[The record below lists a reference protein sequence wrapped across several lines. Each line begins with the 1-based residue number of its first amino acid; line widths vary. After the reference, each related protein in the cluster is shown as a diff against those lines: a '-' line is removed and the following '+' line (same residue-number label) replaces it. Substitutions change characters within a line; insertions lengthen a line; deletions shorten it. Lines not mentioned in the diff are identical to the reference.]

1 MNILEFNFLKK
12 YKVSYKLFLILLILI
27 ILPNK
32 TYSDIFKVENT
43 ILKTNYDKEK
53 YTRNEAI
60 IEAINSSFDIFA
72 KRVLVENEYW
82 KIKNI
87 DFNNINESIVKF
99 NILQEEK
106 NKKNFIFKTSI
117 TFHKKKIQNLLNSRN
132 IIYTDTISSPV
143 LVIPIL
149 KYNNTIKLWEDN
161 FFLSNWNLDEDKIKL
176 VKYLIPSG
184 DLEDQKNID
193 LNSFDINYYDSANF
207 LKKYGSKNSL
217 ILFINLDK
225 DLDNIQYKLTL
236 NKTNYYKV
244 FSHTNTISDLQSS
257 KLINTIK
264 IETEKI
270 WKKKNTIFSS
280 LVTSLEFTTN
290 IQNIR
295 QLNIIRSKL
304 QKLNNIKQIKDIEVS
319 SKVYRGKIYYSG
331 TINDLNKNLEEINF
345 ILKENF
351 NSWRLLTNE

>member
-12 YKVSYKLFLILLILI
+12 YEVIYKLFLILLILI
-27 ILPNK
+27 ILSNK
-32 TYSDIFKVENT
+32 SYSDIFKVENT
-43 ILKTNYDKEK
+43 ILKTDYSKEK
-53 YTRNEAI
+53 YSRNEAI
-60 IEAINSSFDIFA
+60 IEAINSSFDTFA
-72 KRVLVENEYW
+72 KRVLVEDEYW

-87 DFNNINESIVKF
+87 NFNNINEAIVKF
-99 NILQEEK
+99 NILAEEK

-132 IIYTDTISSPV
+132 IIYTDTVSSPV

-161 FFLSNWNLDEDKIKL
+161 FFLSNWNLDEDKTKL
-176 VKYLIPSG
+176 VKYLIPTG

-193 LNSFDINYYDSANF
+193 LNSFDINYYDSSYF
-207 LKKYGSKNSL
+207 LKKYGLKNSL
-217 ILFINLDK
+217 ILFINFDK

-244 FSHTNTISDLQSS
+244 FSHTISDLQLP

-280 LVTSLEFTTN
+280 LVTSIEFTTN

-319 SKVYRGKIYYSG
+319 SKAYRGKIYYSG

>member
-12 YKVSYKLFLILLILI
+12 YEVIYKLFLILLILI
-27 ILPNK
+27 ILSNK
-32 TYSDIFKVENT
+32 SYSDIFKVENT
-43 ILKTNYDKEK
+43 ILKTDYSKEK
-53 YTRNEAI
+53 YSRNEAI
-60 IEAINSSFDIFA
+60 IEAINSSFDTFA
-72 KRVLVENEYW
+72 KRVLVEDEYW

-99 NILQEEK
+99 NILAEEK

-132 IIYTDTISSPV
+132 IIYTDTVSSPV

-176 VKYLIPSG
+176 VKYLIPTG

-193 LNSFDINYYDSANF
+193 LNSFDINYYDSSYF
-207 LKKYGSKNSL
+207 LKKYGLKNSL
-217 ILFINLDK
+217 ILFINFDK

-244 FSHTNTISDLQSS
+244 FSHTISDLQLS

-304 QKLNNIKQIKDIEVS
+304 QKLNNIKQIKDIEIS
-319 SKVYRGKIYYSG
+319 SKAYRGKIYYSG

>member
-12 YKVSYKLFLILLILI
+12 YEVIYKLFLILLILI
-27 ILPNK
+27 ILSNK
-32 TYSDIFKVENT
+32 SYSDIFKVENT
-43 ILKTNYDKEK
+43 ILKTDYSKEK
-53 YTRNEAI
+53 YSRNEAI
-60 IEAINSSFDIFA
+60 IEAINSSFDTFA
-72 KRVLVENEYW
+72 KRVLVEDEYW

-99 NILQEEK
+99 NILVEEK

-132 IIYTDTISSPV
+132 IIYTDTVSSPV

-161 FFLSNWNLDEDKIKL
+161 FFLSNWNLDEDKTKL

-193 LNSFDINYYDSANF
+193 LNSFDINYYDSSYF
-207 LKKYGSKNSL
+207 LKKYGLKNSL

-244 FSHTNTISDLQSS
+244 FSHTISDLQLS

-319 SKVYRGKIYYSG
+319 SKAYRGKIYYSG

>member
-1 MNILEFNFLKK
+1 MLDFTNKMLESHSSL
-12 YKVSYKLFLILLILI
+12 LFRRLFTA
-27 ILPNK
+27 PH
-32 TYSDIFKVENT
+32 ENR
-43 ILKTNYDKEK
+43 E
-53 YTRNEAI
+53 
-60 IEAINSSFDIFA
+60 SFDGF
-72 KRVLVENEYW
+72 L
-82 KIKNI
+82 
-87 DFNNINESIVKF
+87 
-99 NILQEEK
+99 LQ
-106 NKKNFIFKTSI
+106 IGA
-117 TFHKKKIQNLLNSRN
+117 Q
-132 IIYTDTISSPV
+132 
-143 LVIPIL
+143 IPI
-149 KYNNTIKLWEDN
+149 N
-161 FFLSNWNLDEDKIKL
+161 FDK
-176 VKYLIPSG
+176 
-184 DLEDQKNID
+184 N
-193 LNSFDINYYDSANF
+193 
-207 LKKYGSKNSL
+207 
-217 ILFINLDK
+217 
-225 DLDNIQYKLTL
+225 LDNIQYKLTL

-244 FSHTNTISDLQSS
+244 FSHRVSDLQLS

-319 SKVYRGKIYYSG
+319 SKAYRGKIYYSG

>member
-12 YKVSYKLFLILLILI
+12 YEAIYKLFLILLILI
-27 ILPNK
+27 IFSNK
-32 TYSDIFKVENT
+32 SYSDIFKVENT
-43 ILKTNYDKEK
+43 ILKTDYRKEK
-53 YTRNEAI
+53 YSRNEAI
-60 IEAINSSFDIFA
+60 IEAINSSFDTFA
-72 KRVLVENEYW
+72 KRVLVEDEYW

-87 DFNNINESIVKF
+87 EYNDINESILKF
-99 NILQEEK
+99 NILLEEK

-132 IIYTDTISSPV
+132 IIYTDTTSSPV

-161 FFLSNWNLDEDKIKL
+161 FLLSNWNLDEDKIKL

-193 LNSFDINYYDSANF
+193 LNSFDINYYDSSYF
-207 LKKYGSKNSL
+207 LKKYGLKNSL
-217 ILFINLDK
+217 ILFINFDK
-225 DLDNIQYKLTL
+225 SLDNIQYKLTL

-244 FSHTNTISDLQSS
+244 YSHTISDLQLS
-257 KLINTIK
+257 KLIDTIK
-264 IETEKI
+264 IETENI

-304 QKLNNIKQIKDIEVS
+304 QKLNNIKQLKNIEVS

-331 TINDLNKNLEEINF
+331 TINDLSKNLEEINF

>member
-12 YKVSYKLFLILLILI
+12 YQVIYKLFLILLILI
-27 ILPNK
+27 ILSNK
-32 TYSDIFKVENT
+32 SYSDIFKVENT
-43 ILKTNYDKEK
+43 ILKTDYSKEK
-53 YTRNEAI
+53 YSRNEAI
-60 IEAINSSFDIFA
+60 IESINSSFDTFA
-72 KRVLVENEYW
+72 KRVLLEEEYW

-99 NILQEEK
+99 NILAEEK
-106 NKKNFIFKTSI
+106 NKKKFIFKTSI

-132 IIYTDTISSPV
+132 IIYTDTVSSPV
-143 LVIPIL
+143 LVIPII
-149 KYNNTIKLWEDN
+149 KYNNIIKLWEDN
-161 FFLSNWNLDEDKIKL
+161 FFLSNWNLEEDKARL

-193 LNSFDINYYDSANF
+193 LNSFDINYYDSSYF
-207 LKKYGSKNSL
+207 LKKYGLKNSL
-217 ILFINLDK
+217 ILFINFDK

-244 FSHTNTISDLQSS
+244 FSHAISDLQSS
-257 KLINTIK
+257 KLINEMK

-295 QLNIIRSKL
+295 QLNIIRLKL
-304 QKLNNIKQIKDIEVS
+304 QNLNNIKQIKDIEVS
-319 SKVYRGKIYYSG
+319 SKAYRGKIYYSG

>member
-132 IIYTDTISSPV
+132 IIYTDTTV
-143 LVIPIL
+143 HQF
-149 KYNNTIKLWEDN
+149 W
-161 FFLSNWNLDEDKIKL
+161 
-176 VKYLIPSG
+176 
-184 DLEDQKNID
+184 
-193 LNSFDINYYDSANF
+193 
-207 LKKYGSKNSL
+207 
-217 ILFINLDK
+217 
-225 DLDNIQYKLTL
+225 
-236 NKTNYYKV
+236 
-244 FSHTNTISDLQSS
+244 
-257 KLINTIK
+257 
-264 IETEKI
+264 
-270 WKKKNTIFSS
+270 
-280 LVTSLEFTTN
+280 
-290 IQNIR
+290 
-295 QLNIIRSKL
+295 
-304 QKLNNIKQIKDIEVS
+304 
-319 SKVYRGKIYYSG
+319 
-331 TINDLNKNLEEINF
+331 
-345 ILKENF
+345 
-351 NSWRLLTNE
+351 

>member
-12 YKVSYKLFLILLILI
+12 YEVIYKLFLILLILI
-27 ILPNK
+27 ILSNK
-32 TYSDIFKVENT
+32 SYSDIFKVENT
-43 ILKTNYDKEK
+43 ILKTDYSKEK
-53 YTRNEAI
+53 YSRNEAI
-60 IEAINSSFDIFA
+60 IEAINSSFDTFA
-72 KRVLVENEYW
+72 KRVLVEDEYW

-99 NILQEEK
+99 NILAEEK

-132 IIYTDTISSPV
+132 IIYTDTVSSPV

-161 FFLSNWNLDEDKIKL
+161 FFLSNWNLDEDKTKL
-176 VKYLIPSG
+176 VKYLIPTG

-193 LNSFDINYYDSANF
+193 LNSFDINYYDSSYF
-207 LKKYGSKNSL
+207 LKKYGLKNSL
-217 ILFINLDK
+217 ILFINFDK
-225 DLDNIQYKLTL
+225 SLDNIQYKLTL

-244 FSHTNTISDLQSS
+244 FSHTISDLHLS

-280 LVTSLEFTTN
+280 LVTSLEFTTD

-319 SKVYRGKIYYSG
+319 SKAYRGKIYYSG

>member
-1 MNILEFNFLKK
+1 M
-12 YKVSYKLFLILLILI
+12 
-27 ILPNK
+27 
-32 TYSDIFKVENT
+32 
-43 ILKTNYDKEK
+43 
-53 YTRNEAI
+53 
-60 IEAINSSFDIFA
+60 
-72 KRVLVENEYW
+72 
-82 KIKNI
+82 
-87 DFNNINESIVKF
+87 
-99 NILQEEK
+99 
-106 NKKNFIFKTSI
+106 
-117 TFHKKKIQNLLNSRN
+117 
-132 IIYTDTISSPV
+132 
-143 LVIPIL
+143 VIPIL

-161 FFLSNWNLDEDKIKL
+161 FFLSNWNLDEDKTKL
-176 VKYLIPSG
+176 VKYLIPTG

-193 LNSFDINYYDSANF
+193 VNSFDINYYDSSYF
-207 LKKYGSKNSL
+207 LKKYGLKNSL
-217 ILFINLDK
+217 ILFINFDK

-244 FSHTNTISDLQSS
+244 FSHTISDLQLS

-351 NSWRLLTNE
+351 NSWRLLANE

>member
-12 YKVSYKLFLILLILI
+12 YEVIYKLFLILLILI
-27 ILPNK
+27 ILSNK
-32 TYSDIFKVENT
+32 SYSDIFKVENT
-43 ILKTNYDKEK
+43 ILKTDYSKEK
-53 YTRNEAI
+53 YSRNEAI
-60 IEAINSSFDIFA
+60 IEAINSSFDTFA
-72 KRVLVENEYW
+72 KRVLVEDEYW

-99 NILQEEK
+99 NILAEEK

-132 IIYTDTISSPV
+132 IIYTDTVSSPV

-193 LNSFDINYYDSANF
+193 LNSFDINYYDSSYF
-207 LKKYGSKNSL
+207 LKKYGLKNSL
-217 ILFINLDK
+217 ILFINFDK

-244 FSHTNTISDLQSS
+244 FSHTISDLQLS

-304 QKLNNIKQIKDIEVS
+304 QKLNNIKQIKDIEIS
-319 SKVYRGKIYYSG
+319 SKAYRGKIYYSG

-351 NSWRLLTNE
+351 NTWRLLTNE

>member
-12 YKVSYKLFLILLILI
+12 YEVIYKLFLILLILI
-27 ILPNK
+27 ILSNK
-32 TYSDIFKVENT
+32 SYSDIFKVENT
-43 ILKTNYDKEK
+43 ILKTDYSKEK
-53 YTRNEAI
+53 YSRNEAI
-60 IEAINSSFDIFA
+60 IEAINSSFDTFA
-72 KRVLVENEYW
+72 KRVLVEDEYW

-99 NILQEEK
+99 NILAEEK

-132 IIYTDTISSPV
+132 IIYTDTVSSPV
-143 LVIPIL
+143 LVIPII
-149 KYNNTIKLWEDN
+149 KYNNIIKLWEDN
-161 FFLSNWNLDEDKIKL
+161 FFLSNWNLEEDKARL

-193 LNSFDINYYDSANF
+193 LNSFDINYYDSSYF
-207 LKKYGSKNSL
+207 LKKYGLKNSL
-217 ILFINLDK
+217 ILFINFDK

-244 FSHTNTISDLQSS
+244 FSHTISDLQLS

-319 SKVYRGKIYYSG
+319 SKAYRGKIYYSG

>member
-12 YKVSYKLFLILLILI
+12 YEAIYKLFLILLILI
-27 ILPNK
+27 ILSNK
-32 TYSDIFKVENT
+32 SYSDIFKVENT
-43 ILKTNYDKEK
+43 ILKTDYSKEK
-53 YTRNEAI
+53 YSRNEAI
-60 IEAINSSFDIFA
+60 IEAINSSFDTFA
-72 KRVLVENEYW
+72 KRVLVEDEYW

-87 DFNNINESIVKF
+87 EFNNINESIVKF
-99 NILQEEK
+99 NILAEEK

-132 IIYTDTISSPV
+132 IIYTDTVSSPV

-161 FFLSNWNLDEDKIKL
+161 FFLSNWNLDEDNTKL
-176 VKYLIPSG
+176 VKYLIPTG

-193 LNSFDINYYDSANF
+193 LNSFDINYYDSSYF
-207 LKKYGSKNSL
+207 LKKYGLKNSL

-244 FSHTNTISDLQSS
+244 FSHTISDLQLS

-345 ILKENF
+345 ILKENL

>member
-12 YKVSYKLFLILLILI
+12 YEVIYKLFLILLILI
-27 ILPNK
+27 ILSNK
-32 TYSDIFKVENT
+32 SYSDIFKVENT
-43 ILKTNYDKEK
+43 ILKTDYSKEK
-53 YTRNEAI
+53 YSRNEAI
-60 IEAINSSFDIFA
+60 IEAINSSFDTFA
-72 KRVLVENEYW
+72 KRVLVEDEYW

-87 DFNNINESIVKF
+87 EFNNINESILKF
-99 NILQEEK
+99 NILEEEK

-132 IIYTDTISSPV
+132 IIYTDTVSSPV

-149 KYNNTIKLWEDN
+149 KYNNTIRLWEDN
-161 FFLSNWNLDEDKIKL
+161 FFLSNWNLDEDKNRL
-176 VKYLIPSG
+176 VKYLIPTG

-193 LNSFDINYYDSANF
+193 LNSFDINYYDSSYF
-207 LKKYGSKNSL
+207 LKKYGLKNSL
-217 ILFINLDK
+217 ILFINFDK
-225 DLDNIQYKLTL
+225 SLDNIQYKLTL

-244 FSHTNTISDLQSS
+244 FSHTISDLQLS
-257 KLINTIK
+257 KLINSIK

-304 QKLNNIKQIKDIEVS
+304 QKLNNIKQIKDIEIS
-319 SKVYRGKIYYSG
+319 SKAYRGKIYYSG

>member
-43 ILKTNYDKEK
+43 ILKTDYSKEK
-53 YTRNEAI
+53 YSRNEAI
-60 IEAINSSFDIFA
+60 IEAINSSFDTFA
-72 KRVLVENEYW
+72 KRVLVEDEYW

-99 NILQEEK
+99 NILAEEK

-132 IIYTDTISSPV
+132 IIYTDTVSSPV

-184 DLEDQKNID
+184 YLEDQKNID
-193 LNSFDINYYDSANF
+193 LNSFDINYYDSSYF
-207 LKKYGSKNSL
+207 LKKYGLKNSL
-217 ILFINLDK
+217 ILFINFDK
-225 DLDNIQYKLTL
+225 SLDNIQYKLTL

-244 FSHTNTISDLQSS
+244 FSHTISDLQLS

-319 SKVYRGKIYYSG
+319 SKAYRGKIYYSG

>member
-12 YKVSYKLFLILLILI
+12 YEAIYKLFLILLILI
-27 ILPNK
+27 ILSNK
-32 TYSDIFKVENT
+32 SYSDIFKVENT
-43 ILKTNYDKEK
+43 ILKTNYSKEK
-53 YTRNEAI
+53 YSRNEAI
-60 IEAINSSFDIFA
+60 IEAINSSFDTFA
-72 KRVLVENEYW
+72 KRVLVEDEYW

-99 NILQEEK
+99 NILAEEK

-132 IIYTDTISSPV
+132 IIYTDTVSSPV
-143 LVIPIL
+143 LVIPII
-149 KYNNTIKLWEDN
+149 KYNNIIKLWEDN
-161 FFLSNWNLDEDKIKL
+161 FFLSNWNLEEDKARL

-193 LNSFDINYYDSANF
+193 LNSFDINYYDSSYF
-207 LKKYGSKNSL
+207 LKKYGLKNSL

-244 FSHTNTISDLQSS
+244 FSHTISDLQLS

-290 IQNIR
+290 IQNIG

-319 SKVYRGKIYYSG
+319 SKAYRGKIYYSG

>member
-12 YKVSYKLFLILLILI
+12 YEVIYKLFLILLILI
-27 ILPNK
+27 ILSNK
-32 TYSDIFKVENT
+32 SYSDIFKVENT
-43 ILKTNYDKEK
+43 ILKTDYSKEK
-53 YTRNEAI
+53 YSRNEAI
-60 IEAINSSFDIFA
+60 IEAINSSFDTFA
-72 KRVLVENEYW
+72 KRVLVEDEYW

-87 DFNNINESIVKF
+87 NFNNINEAIVKF
-99 NILQEEK
+99 NILAEEK

-132 IIYTDTISSPV
+132 IIYTDTVSSPV
-143 LVIPIL
+143 LVIPII
-149 KYNNTIKLWEDN
+149 KYNNIIKLWEDN
-161 FFLSNWNLDEDKIKL
+161 FFLSNWNLEEDKARL

-193 LNSFDINYYDSANF
+193 LNSFDINYYDSSYF
-207 LKKYGSKNSL
+207 LKKYGLKNSL
-217 ILFINLDK
+217 ILYINLDK

-244 FSHTNTISDLQSS
+244 FSHKITDLQSS

-304 QKLNNIKQIKDIEVS
+304 QKLNNIKQIKDIEIS
-319 SKVYRGKIYYSG
+319 SKAYRGKIYYSG